1 MAHFAKL
8 DENNVV
14 LEVLVVDNKML
25 LDSNGVEQE
34 SLGVAFLNS
43 LTGWSSWKQT
53 SYNTRGGVHKE
64 GGTPF
69 RKNYA
74 GKDYIYDETRDAFR
88 EQQFYSS
95 WTLNEETCQWEP
107 PIPYPTTSSFTTI
120 YYWDEDVYQADNTK
134 GWIED

>member
-25 LDSNGVEQE
+25 LDSDGVEQE
-34 SLGVAFLNS
+34 ALGVAFLAS
-43 LTGWSSWKQT
+43 LTGWSSWKKT
-53 SYNTRGGVHKE
+53 SYNTNGGVHSE

-74 GKDYIYDETRDAFR
+74 GEHYIYDETRDAFYIA
-88 EQQFYSS
+88 QPHSS
-95 WTLNEETCQWEP
+95 WTLNEESCLWES
-107 PIPYPTTSSFTTI
+107 PIPYPNNGTLH
-120 YYWDEDVYQADNTK
+120 YWDEDAYQSDNST
-134 GWIED
+134 GWVAESE